1 MDQALQDLRILDLTH
16 YVAGPV
22 CTKALA
28 DFGADIIKVERPGI
42 GDPARHLPPFPNDSP
57 HPEKSGLFL
66 YLNNNKRGVT
76 LNLKTGAGVC
86 IFKELVGWADV
97 VVENFRPSVLPGL
110 GLGYETL
117 CAINPGLVM
126 TSISNFGQTGP
137 YRDFEATEAVYY
149 ALSGLMFSTG
159 RADREPIKMGASVI
173 QYQAGIQG
181 ALHTMIAL
189 RGRET
194 RGSGQHVDISIHQV
208 QTGSIDRGTAM
219 LLAYQYTGD
228 VVHRGFQL
236 DSGGASVH
244 LCQDGYLNM
253 YPEDA
258 ILLKCLDMIGR
269 SDLKSHPLFS
279 SPEARSTPESSLA
292 FDELLAPW
300 LLEHT
305 VIEAW
310 ASAQEARIMSGPVY
324 TSAQLVADP
333 NFSARGFW
341 SRVERPYTGRSTI
354 PGRPFNLYSSP
365 WSLRRPAPT
374 LGEHN
379 REVYSGLLGYSR
391 GDLVKLKELAVI

>member
-1 MDQALQDLRILDLTH
+1 MDQALEDLRVLDLTH

-28 DFGADIIKVERPGI
+28 DFGADVIKVERPGM
-42 GDPARHLPPFPNDSP
+42 GDRARHLPPFLNDSP

-76 LNLKTGAGVC
+76 LNLKTRAGIG
-86 IFKELVGWADV
+86 IFKELVLWADV

-110 GLGYETL
+110 GLGYEAL
-117 CAINPGLVM
+117 GAINPGLVM

-137 YRDFEATEAVYY
+137 YRDFEATESVYY

-159 RADREPIKMGASVI
+159 RPDREPIKLGANVI

-189 RGRET
+189 HGREI
-194 RGSGQHVDISIHQV
+194 RGHGQHVDISIHEV
-208 QTGSIDRGTAM
+208 QTGSIDRIMPM
-219 LLAYQYTGD
+219 LLAYQYTGE
-228 VVHRGFQL
+228 VVHRGFQV
-236 DSGGASVH
+236 DRGGASVH

-253 YPEDA
+253 YPEEA
-258 ILLKCLDMIGR
+258 ILLKCLEMIGR
-269 SDLKSHPLFS
+269 SDLKSDPLFS
-279 SPEARSTPESSLA
+279 SPEARSSPESSLA
-292 FDELLAPW
+292 IDELLTPW

-310 ASAQEARIMSGPVY
+310 AFAQEARIMSGPVY

-341 SRVERPYTGRSTI
+341 SQVERPHIGRSAI

-379 REVYSGLLGYSR
+379 REVYSGLLGYGR
-391 GDLVKLKELAVI
+391 GDLAKLRELAVI

>member
-1 MDQALQDLRILDLTH
+1 MDQALEDLRVLDLTH

-28 DFGADIIKVERPGI
+28 DFGADVIKVERPGL
-42 GDPARHLPPFPNDSP
+42 GDRARHLPPFLNDSP

-76 LNLKTGAGVC
+76 LNLKTRAGIG
-86 IFKELVGWADV
+86 IFKELVLWADV

-110 GLGYETL
+110 GLGYEAL
-117 CAINPGLVM
+117 GAINPGLVM

-137 YRDFEATEAVYY
+137 YRDFEATESVYY

-159 RADREPIKMGASVI
+159 RPDREPIKLGANVI

-189 RGRET
+189 HGREI
-194 RGSGQHVDISIHQV
+194 RGHGQHVDISIHEV
-208 QTGSIDRGTAM
+208 QTGSIDRIMPM
-219 LLAYQYTGD
+219 LLAYQYTGE
-228 VVHRGFQL
+228 VVHRGFQV
-236 DSGGASVH
+236 DRGGASVH

-253 YPEDA
+253 YPEEA
-258 ILLKCLDMIGR
+258 ILLKCLEMIGR
-269 SDLKSHPLFS
+269 SDLKSDPLFS
-279 SPEARSTPESSLA
+279 SPEARSSPESSLA
-292 FDELLAPW
+292 IDELLTPW

-310 ASAQEARIMSGPVY
+310 AFAQEARIMSGPVY

-341 SRVERPYTGRSTI
+341 SQVERPHIGRSAI

-379 REVYSGLLGYSR
+379 REVYSGLLGYGR
-391 GDLVKLKELAVI
+391 GDLAKLRELAVI